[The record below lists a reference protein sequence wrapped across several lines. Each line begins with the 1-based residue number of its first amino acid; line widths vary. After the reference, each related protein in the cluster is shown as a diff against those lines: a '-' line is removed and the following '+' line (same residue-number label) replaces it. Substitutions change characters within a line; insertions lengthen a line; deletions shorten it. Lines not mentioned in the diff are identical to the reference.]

1 MKKLKEEI
9 QSAVNIFKSG
19 NLSKAEQVSK
29 KLIKANPDVVFLYN
43 LLGLILSGQGKS
55 EQAIECYE
63 RGIKIDP
70 NFAMIYNNL
79 ALLFVSR
86 QSSSD
91 MKKAENYYKKSI
103 SLNEKIAEPHSN
115 LGSLYNFRGKYKDA
129 VDCYKKALSI
139 NSKFS
144 AAHFNLGTV
153 FITTGK
159 FIEAR
164 KHLLEA
170 IKLNPNF
177 IQAHGTLSRITRYT
191 DNDEHFKV
199 LKNLHKNINVSNIQG
214 RIDLGFAL
222 GKAYEDIK
230 NFDKSFICYK
240 EANSLCRKKIS
251 FSLTGENKKFKD
263 IKDIFNEKLFNKFC
277 DSGSKNSSSIFIL
290 GMPRSGTT
298 LTEQILSSHPKVF
311 GADEVETIPYLIKKN
326 FRDHNLRLF
335 FDDIINFDKENLRKI
350 GDEYISKMMDFSNN
364 SEKTTDKLP
373 INFLSIGLIK
383 LILPNSKIVHCFRNS
398 RDNIFSIFKNNFTTN
413 KVNYAYDLNEI
424 IEYYNLYHD
433 LMSYWNTILPN
444 FIYNIKYESLIS
456 NTESEIRDLLK
467 FCELEWTKDCL
478 SFYNNKRPI
487 KTASDTQARNKI
499 YRTSVDSWKNYEIHL
514 SEYFVKLKS

>member
-63 RGIKIDP
+63 KGIKIDP

-79 ALLFVSR
+79 ALLFVNR

-129 VDCYKKALSI
+129 VDCYKKAISI

-144 AAHFNLGTV
+144 APHFNLGTV

-170 IKLNPNF
+170 IKLNPNL
-177 IQAHGTLSRITRYT
+177 IQAHRTLSRITRYT

-199 LKNLHKNINVSNIQG
+199 LKNLHKNINISNTEA

-222 GKAYEDIK
+222 GKAYEDVK
-230 NFDKSFICYK
+230 NFDKSFIHYK

-251 FSLTGENKKFKD
+251 FSLTSENENFRE
-263 IKDIFNEKLFNKFC
+263 IKDTFNEKLFNKFQ

-298 LTEQILSSHPKVF
+298 LIEQILSSHPKVF

-350 GDEYISKMMDFSNN
+350 GDEYISKMKDFSNN

-383 LILPNSKIVHCFRNS
+383 LILPNSKIVHCFRNP

-433 LMSYWNTILPN
+433 LMNHWNTILPN
-444 FIYNIKYESLIS
+444 FIYNIKYERLIS

-499 YRTSVDSWKNYEIHL
+499 YRTSIDSWKNYEIYL